1 MLRKK
6 KSLGQSQNNMDTQK
20 LTSLAIEGNVDKI
33 KEYRD
38 ELVRLMNS
46 KNLVLIRTKSALE
59 RIKLIPGTDETVTQY
74 TKIIEEIGKTIQDA
88 QDTINII
95 DKWAF

>member
-1 MLRKK
+1 MRVH
-6 KSLGQSQNNMDTQK
+6 GQSQNNMDTQK

-46 KNLVLIRTKSALE
+46 KNIVLIRTKSTLE

-74 TKIIEEIGKTIQDA
+74 TKIIEEIEKTIQDA
-88 QDTINII
+88 QDTISII